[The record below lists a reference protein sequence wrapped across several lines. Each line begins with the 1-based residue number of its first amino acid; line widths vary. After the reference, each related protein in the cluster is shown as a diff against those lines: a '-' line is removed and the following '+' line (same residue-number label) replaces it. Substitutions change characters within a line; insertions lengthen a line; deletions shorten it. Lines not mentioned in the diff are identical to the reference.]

1 MEYMD
6 IIVNRIVLLFVMKI
20 YVIMLMDYVFV
31 KMGRMEIIVIIVS
44 DIFFVYEVYF
54 CIMFFK

>member
-1 MEYMD
+1 MD

-44 DIFFVYEVYF
+44 DIFFVVEVYF